1 MWYLPGLL
9 WVEPLTWEPRGR
21 TPLLCC
27 VNDREYARPF
37 LGPRGSG
44 AVGAGVVRTEGLVLD
59 FGLFPASDPSA
70 QVIVESSSSPR

>member
-1 MWYLPGLL
+1 M
-9 WVEPLTWEPRGR
+9 EPLTWEPRGG

-37 LGPRGSG
+37 LEPRGSG

-59 FGLFPASDPSA
+59 FGLFPASAA